1 MWKWMILSLAG
12 IMACPSPSECSKLPR
27 EATYHI
33 IIHGLHSGTNKIT
46 VEEKNNTLI
55 LNSVTH
61 VAYEEY
67 TLDLRSR
74 TVADSRTFQA
84 LSFEYEGV
92 LRDESISGHLS
103 TSNDTVSGTFTVNGQ
118 EFAWKKA
125 MKSDGIFAIQDYHFE
140 HYMLL
145 MKAFSANGEYLM
157 EGEVLYPSTTIL
169 TNVQLLFG
177 SEREMQVRDKS
188 MACKKVV
195 ISLQNTPA
203 IFAFVDPAEDLPLYI
218 GFPSTQTEALLESYY
233 GENPTPLYQRL
244 DGKTHSDQL

>member
-33 IIHGLHSGTNKIT
+33 FIHGLHSGTNKIT
-46 VEEKNNTLI
+46 VEERDNTLI
-55 LNSVTH
+55 LNSVNH
-61 VAYEEY
+61 VVYEEFR
-67 TLDLRSR
+67 LDIRSR

-92 LRDESISGHLS
+92 LGDQSISGHLS
-103 TSNDTVSGTFTVNGQ
+103 TSNDTVSGTFTVDGQ

-157 EGEVLYPSTTIL
+157 RGEVLYPITTIMANL
-169 TNVQLLFG
+169 QLFAE
-177 SEREMQVRDKS
+177 SEREMPIGDKS
-188 MACKKVV
+188 MVCKKVV
-195 ISLQNTPA
+195 ISLQNTPSV
-203 IFAFVDPAEDLPLYI
+203 FAFVDPAEELPIYL
-218 GFPSTQTEALLESYY
+218 GFPSSKTEAMLESYY

-244 DGKTHSDQL
+244 DGRTHSDQQ